1 MLFCRGVRV
10 RVGLLRVRRRE
21 SVVSGK
27 PARARAC
34 QATSR
39 AGHRCRSTVVGL
51 DGFCSIHRPGADP
64 AELGRL
70 GGIASGKARRQ
81 RAMRVR
87 ERVEDARVE
96 ARVDRAQEELRELEL
111 ELRESQRRVHRDL
124 LERRERFIAAAR
136 EEMREKLSAERA
148 ELRRLRRQ
156 RSRLES
162 KSP

>member
-1 MLFCRGVRV
+1 
-10 RVGLLRVRRRE
+10 
-21 SVVSGK
+21 
-27 PARARAC
+27 
-34 QATSR
+34 
-39 AGHRCRSTVVGL
+39 
-51 DGFCSIHRPGADP
+51 
-64 AELGRL
+64 
-70 GGIASGKARRQ
+70 
-81 RAMRVR
+81 MRVR